1 LTIINAGE
9 RARRHLSRREK
20 DAGGG
25 AMNFEEMFFY
35 GMTGIGMILAVTV
48 GLAGFLV
55 WKAVKKR

>member
-1 LTIINAGE
+1 MT
-9 RARRHLSRREK
+9 
-20 DAGGG
+20 
-25 AMNFEEMFFY
+25 FEEMFFY